1 MTAGR
6 RRVEHAG
13 TTNAGVG
20 GGKSMFETAVAQ
32 LRFGASMALGIPFSP
47 RSLERIV
54 TAMQHTKYEF
64 GAIGADAGELIAGP
78 TLDEDTRRDVQLR
91 RFRKQAKRAAR
102 ETEYYRDVAERAGID
117 LDAMRFEDIAR
128 FPLTPKEHLRD
139 DPDAFIPATAKPALR
154 ATTTG
159 TTGWPTSVYFSEREH
174 RTIVALAAM
183 SFMNQNLIEP
193 EDIVQVNINSRAVI
207 GVSTVTGACAR
218 IGAPVYVAGAVS
230 IPHTIALLTERR
242 RLPGKRPRVSIMT
255 TYPSYLGEL
264 VEYGLAQGYGPSD
277 FGLRRIWAG
286 GEVVTEGLK
295 TRARELF
302 GDVDMREN
310 YGMTELVPFGGTLCS
325 QGHLHYEPSGG
336 LLEVQS
342 LERPGPALPGEPGSV
357 VATPLAPYRETTLLL
372 RYNTEDVVR
381 AIAGPLD
388 CEMRALPA
396 TTNLLGKQRLSVR
409 HDEGWTLVRDVLE
422 ALESVPAV
430 ILPARY
436 GFRAAQGGVAVE
448 VVTRTHDTA
457 VRRQIENALLARGV
471 PLRKLDLHADR
482 SALEQPLPLRCD
494 LKETSFAK
502 PSHPPVRLAAA
513 QGA

>member
-1 MTAGR
+1 
-6 RRVEHAG
+6 
-13 TTNAGVG
+13 
-20 GGKSMFETAVAQ
+20 MFETAVAQ

-54 TAMQHTKYEF
+54 TAMRDTKHEF
-64 GAIGADAGELIAGP
+64 GSIGADADELISGP
-78 TLDEDTRRDVQLR
+78 TLDEDTRREVQLR
-91 RFRKQAKRAAR
+91 RFRKQAIRAAR
-102 ETEYYRDVAERAGID
+102 ETDYYSRVVEEAGID
-117 LDAMRFEDIAR
+117 LAGMGFEDLAR

-139 DPDAFIPATAKPALR
+139 DPDAFIPRTAKPALR

-159 TTGWPTSVYFSEREH
+159 TTGWPTSVYFSEREFN
-174 RTIVALAAM
+174 TIVALAAM

-193 EDIVQVNINSRAVI
+193 EDIVQVNINSRALI

-230 IPHTIALLTERR
+230 IPHTLKLLTERR
-242 RLPGKRPRVSIMT
+242 RLPGKRSRVSIMT

-264 VEYGLAQGYGPSD
+264 VEYGLERGYRPVD

-295 TRARELF
+295 ARVRELF

-336 LLEVQS
+336 LLEVES
-342 LERPGPALPGEPGSV
+342 LERPGRALPGEPGTV

-381 AIAGPLD
+381 PLAGPLS
-388 CEMRALPA
+388 CSMRALPA

-409 HDEGWTLVRDVLE
+409 HDDGWTLVRDVVE
-422 ALESVPAV
+422 ALESVRAV
-430 ILPARY
+430 ELPARY
-436 GFRAAQGGVAVE
+436 GFRAVPGGVAVE
-448 VVTRTHDTA
+448 VVTRSQDAT
-457 VRRQIENALLARGV
+457 VRRQIEAALELREV
-471 PLRKLDLHADR
+471 PLRQLDLRADR
-482 SALEQPLPLRCD
+482 GELEQPLPLRCD
-494 LKETSFAK
+494 LKESSFAK
-502 PSHPPVRLAAA
+502 PSAPALRLAVAP
-513 QGA
+513 GE